1 MISIIVPIYN
11 AETYLPA
18 CIESVQ
24 AQTVNE
30 WQLLLVDDG
39 STDGSLRIAQ
49 AYAAKDRRIT
59 VLPETHAGQSAARNK
74 GLEQAKGEFIAFLD
88 ADDALESDWCEKHLA
103 EMEGVGY
110 VQSGYRRIQQSV
122 VSSQKL
128 PLHRWQFTSP
138 CMRLYRRETIEGLRF
153 EEGYIYEDVL
163 FSVDLWLRNVPCRMI
178 RYAGY
183 RYTLNPKSTTAAP
196 HPKAQQR
203 VLQAL
208 RNKAH
213 KTLIGRKWIVY
224 YTYMRLK
231 AYFRAEGKRNTNS

>member
-39 STDGSLRIAQ
+39 STDGSLRIAKT
-49 AYAAKDRRIT
+49 YAAKDQRIT
-59 VLPETHAGQSAARNK
+59 VIAAQHGGQSAARNQ
-74 GLEQAKGEFIAFLD
+74 GLEQATGEWIAFLD
-88 ADDALESDWCEKHLA
+88 ADDALESDWCAKHLEA
-103 EMEGVGY
+103 AEGVGY

-183 RYTLNPKSTTAAP
+183 RYTWNPSSTTSQP
-196 HPKAQQR
+196 HPEARKALFR
-203 VLQAL
+203 LLRARARKASLQGKMIIGYTIL
-208 RNKAH
+208 RLYIH
-213 KTLIGRKWIVY
+213 FIIR
-224 YTYMRLK
+224 
-231 AYFRAEGKRNTNS
+231 

>member
-11 AETYLPA
+11 AEAYLPA

-59 VLPETHAGQSAARNK
+59 VLPETHAGQSAARNQ
-74 GLEQAKGEFIAFLD
+74 GLEQATGEWIAFLD
-88 ADDALESDWCEKHLA
+88 ADDALERDWCEKHLA
-103 EMEGVGY
+103 EMEGAGY

-183 RYTLNPKSTTAAP
+183 RYTWNPSSTTSRP
-196 HPKAQQR
+196 HPQAQEEVFHLLGERARKAS
-203 VLQAL
+203 L
-208 RNKAH
+208 RGKMIIGYTIIRLYIH
-213 KTLIGRKWIVY
+213 FLIQ
-224 YTYMRLK
+224 
-231 AYFRAEGKRNTNS
+231 

>member
-1 MISIIVPIYN
+1 MISIITPIYN

-24 AQTVNE
+24 AQTVSD

-103 EMEGVGY
+103 EMEGAGY
-110 VQSGYRRIQQSV
+110 VQSGFRRIQPSG
-122 VSSQKL
+122 VSRPHL

-163 FSVDLWLRNVPCRMI
+163 FSVDLWLRKAPCRMI

-183 RYTLNPKSTTAAP
+183 RYTWNPSSTTSQP
-196 HPKAQQR
+196 HPEARMVLFRLLRARARKAS
-203 VLQAL
+203 LQGKMIIGYTIL
-208 RNKAH
+208 RLYIH
-213 KTLIGRKWIVY
+213 FMIR
-224 YTYMRLK
+224 
-231 AYFRAEGKRNTNS
+231 

>member
-11 AETYLPA
+11 AEAYLPA

-59 VLPETHAGQSAARNK
+59 VIAAQHGGQSAARNQ
-74 GLEQAKGEFIAFLD
+74 GLEQATGEWIAFLD
-88 ADDALESDWCEKHLA
+88 ADDALESDWCAKHLEA
-103 EMEGVGY
+103 AEGVGY
-110 VQSGYRRIQQSV
+110 VQSGYRRI
-122 VSSQKL
+122 KNEKLKIKNDDDRAYL

-163 FSVDLWLRNVPCRMI
+163 FSVDLWLRKAPCRMI

-183 RYTLNPKSTTAAP
+183 RYTWNPSSTTSQP
-196 HPKAQQR
+196 HPEARKALFR
-203 VLQAL
+203 LLRARARKASLQGKMIIGYTIL
-208 RNKAH
+208 RLYIH
-213 KTLIGRKWIVY
+213 FMIR
-224 YTYMRLK
+224 
-231 AYFRAEGKRNTNS
+231 